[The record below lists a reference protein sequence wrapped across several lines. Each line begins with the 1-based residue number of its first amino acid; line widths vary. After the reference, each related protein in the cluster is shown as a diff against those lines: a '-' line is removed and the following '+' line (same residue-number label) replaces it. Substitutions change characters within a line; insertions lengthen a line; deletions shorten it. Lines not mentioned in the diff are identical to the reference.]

1 MRRFSHNLESNIL
14 HWEPVIPLEEM
25 RILDANLEYYGVSIE
40 ELMEKAGK
48 GVADVLLDKLKA
60 KAKRIVFFSGT
71 GNNAGDGFVAARHL
85 EKAAQVTVALAKPSE
100 EIWKGPAQ
108 VNFDRIPDGVKVL
121 EPPQDYAALAK
132 EADILVDGLMGTGVK
147 GKLREP
153 YRSMVEAINT
163 SRRPVLSI
171 DLPSGMGSDTVVRP
185 TVSVALHV
193 VKEGMDT
200 KTSGEI
206 VVVDIGIKEEFERL
220 VGPGEFLLYPRPP
233 LDAHKGDSGRVLVV
247 AGGPYTGAPALA
259 GLAAYRIGTDVV
271 HIATPALSHP
281 IVASFSPT
289 LIVHRLPGE
298 KLLPDNVPAVKRL
311 AEGMDA
317 VVIGPGLGR
326 DPETLV
332 AVHNLIRALEK
343 PLVIDADGITAVA
356 KDVSCLEG
364 KQGVITP
371 HKMEFYRL
379 SGTKLDAGLEKRMEQ
394 VKSFAKRLGV
404 TILLKG
410 RHDIITDGKRVKVNQ
425 TGNPGMSV
433 GGTGDVLAGLV
444 GALLGKGLAPFDAAR
459 LAAFANGYAGDIA
472 FRELSYGMTASDLLD
487 KIPSVLIEFL

>member
-1 MRRFSHNLESNIL
+1 
-14 HWEPVIPLEEM
+14 
-25 RILDANLEYYGVSIE
+25 
-40 ELMEKAGK
+40 
-48 GVADVLLDKLKA
+48 
-60 KAKRIVFFSGT
+60 
-71 GNNAGDGFVAARHL
+71 
-85 EKAAQVTVALAKPSE
+85 
-100 EIWKGPAQ
+100 
-108 VNFDRIPDGVKVL
+108 
-121 EPPQDYAALAK
+121 
-132 EADILVDGLMGTGVK
+132 
-147 GKLREP
+147 
-153 YRSMVEAINT
+153 
-163 SRRPVLSI
+163 
-171 DLPSGMGSDTVVRP
+171 
-185 TVSVALHV
+185 
-193 VKEGMDT
+193 
-200 KTSGEI
+200 
-206 VVVDIGIKEEFERL
+206 
-220 VGPGEFLLYPRPP
+220 
-233 LDAHKGDSGRVLVV
+233 
-247 AGGPYTGAPALA
+247 
-259 GLAAYRIGTDVV
+259 
-271 HIATPALSHP
+271 
-281 IVASFSPT
+281 
-289 LIVHRLPGE
+289 
-298 KLLPDNVPAVKRL
+298 
-311 AEGMDA
+311 MDA